1 MAHRGPDRRG
11 SGPGRRGREGREDR
25 HARREAG
32 AGAGLVP
39 FVARPFEGLAG
50 ETEWVALREFV
61 PAATGTVA
69 LAPAAAAD
77 GDTAPTAD
85 TSAARP
91 AEVHVASVLPLAH
104 PAVVR
109 ADHSVWLAVQ
119 TLAAGASGDAS
130 RELADALERALATD
144 PGTHVHLPER
154 LTPGTRLQDLLDPA
168 SPLHLTVAA
177 DLAFWLDDDGG
188 SGLDGAAADVR
199 ASMDRATQSLAPTE
213 RILESESAYRT
224 EIGRRTYIRWVL
236 AGAENAA
243 LDALARLHAAGAVG
257 VTPGSRL
264 LGSFRA
270 CGLIVPVW
278 EIDPAT
284 TVEELVEPL
293 GRVAADLAD
302 ARTRG
307 VPLTDAERRSRAGL
321 LSRQITVH

>member
-11 SGPGRRGREGREDR
+11 SGPGRRGREGRDGREDR

-32 AGAGLVP
+32 AGPGLVP

-69 LAPAAAAD
+69 LAAAPAAA
-77 GDTAPTAD
+77 GDTA
-85 TSAARP
+85 AARP
-91 AEVHVASVLPLAH
+91 TEVHVASVLPLAH

-109 ADHSVWLAVQ
+109 ADRSIWLAVQ

-130 RELADALERALATD
+130 RELADALERALATE

-154 LTPGTRLQDLLDPA
+154 LTPGMRLQDLLDPA
-168 SPLHLTVAA
+168 SPLHLTVAP

-213 RILESESAYRT
+213 RILGSESAYRT

-236 AGAENAA
+236 AGAEDRS